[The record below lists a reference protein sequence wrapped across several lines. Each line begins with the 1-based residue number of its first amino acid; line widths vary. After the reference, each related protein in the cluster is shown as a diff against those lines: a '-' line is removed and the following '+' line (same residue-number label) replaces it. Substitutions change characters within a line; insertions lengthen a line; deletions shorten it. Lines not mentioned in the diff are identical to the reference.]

1 MNPGQLKAHFNSLRG
16 YPEIAHNRLDLL
28 YTTYPQRRLNNL
40 AVLFFPVA

>member
-1 MNPGQLKAHFNSLRG
+1 MNPGQLKSHFNCFRG

-28 YTTYPQRRLNNL
+28 YTTYPQHRLNKL